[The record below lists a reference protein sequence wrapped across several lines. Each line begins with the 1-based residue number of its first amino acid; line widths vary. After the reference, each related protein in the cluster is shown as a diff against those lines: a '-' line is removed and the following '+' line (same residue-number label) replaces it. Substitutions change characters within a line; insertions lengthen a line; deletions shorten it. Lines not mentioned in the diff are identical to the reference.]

1 MIHHLLDAVIWTMVL
16 GGIFFIVAGAVGVL
30 RLPDFYTRL
39 HAQGKCDTL
48 GVALML
54 GGLAVRELAHGIEAG
69 HGLDGTLT
77 ALKIVGILFFIL
89 LANPTATH
97 ALGRSAHLAGLK
109 PWTGEKESEKK

>member
-1 MIHHLLDAVIWTMVL
+1 MTHHILDAVIWSMVL
-16 GGIFFIVAGAVGVL
+16 SGVFFIISGAVGVL

-54 GGLAVRELAHGIEAG
+54 GGLAVRELAHGLESG
-69 HGLDGTLT
+69 HGLEGTLT
-77 ALKIVGILFFIL
+77 ALKIVAIVFFVM

-97 ALGRSAHLAGLK
+97 ALGRSALRAGLK
-109 PWTGEKESEKK
+109 PWTLGEKEGKP